1 MKFCTLL
8 FIPLFIPLITPFKLN
23 NDLKKTSITSLYN
36 IPENNKAPF
45 YIKTKQKIGSYK
57 KLIRSQNI
65 IPTSCLFLTGGILT
79 NPNFYSKKFI
89 FSLISTLLILST
101 GMILNDLF
109 DIPID
114 KINNP
119 TRPLITGEIKISEAM
134 GLVTILLSLVEYINI
149 YLLQRNFDNII
160 TLSIIHIFTY
170 TPILK
175 KIFFIKNI
183 SCAGIVT
190 FSVFYGALAS
200 TNNLLQSSK
209 NFPLLSLTLTLVFLG
224 SLYNEILLDIS
235 DYEGDK
241 KNKLLTLPTLFG
253 KDVALFLSK
262 NILKL
267 NVFGLFIE
275 TLYLYNN
282 IFYSMLFLLLC
293 APLFIDLYQ
302 IKKQNYKKDVILG
315 AVQTSS
321 RQLLFLLILIIYVS
335 FKL

>member
-1 MKFCTLL
+1 MKIFTFL
-8 FIPLFIPLITPFKLN
+8 FFIPLITPFKYSG
-23 NDLKKTSITSLYN
+23 LKKISITSLYN
-36 IPENNKAPF
+36 SPQNNKVPI
-45 YIKTKQKIGSYK
+45 YIKTKQKISSYK

-79 NPNFYSKKFI
+79 NPNFYSKKFV
-89 FSLISTLLILST
+89 FSLISTLLILSA

-119 TRPLITGEIKISEAM
+119 TRPLITGEIKISEAI

-149 YLLQRNFDNII
+149 YVLQRKFDNII

-183 SCAGIVT
+183 SCASIVT
-190 FSVFYGALAS
+190 FSIFYGAIAS
-200 TNNLLQSSK
+200 TNTILQSSK
-209 NFPLLSLTLTLVFLG
+209 NYPLLSVTMTLVFLG

-241 KNKLLTLPTLFG
+241 KNKLSTLPTLFG
-253 KDVALFLSK
+253 KDVALYITK
-262 NILKL
+262 NILQL
-267 NVFGLFIE
+267 NVFGLFME

-282 IFYSMLFLLLC
+282 IFYSTLFLLLC
-293 APLFIDLYQ
+293 TPLFIDLYN
-302 IKKQNYKKDVILG
+302 IKKNNYKKETILD
-315 AVQTSS
+315 AVTISS
-321 RQLLFLLILIIYVS
+321 RQLLFLLILIIYIGY
-335 FKL
+335 K